1 MKYIFQRTYTVE
13 TEFYGDTLM
22 NKISKLYNEGKY
34 KEIEEIL
41 NEEGFFQNQ
50 YYNEEDIIN
59 PELKP

>member
-1 MKYIFQRTYTVE
+1 MKYIFQITYTVE

-22 NKISKLYNEGKY
+22 NKVSKLYNEGKY

-50 YYNEEDIIN
+50 YYNEEGIIN